1 MKSDRKRR
9 NRSFLIAA
17 SEDIACDTYIWRLCL
32 LASVAQLSILP
43 FLDHDWKRRIVLDL
57 KPLPSQWCGIVEKSL
72 RNRSN
77 WPNCGRRKK
86 GEANNRIRPLG
97 SKRTEELKLRQAR
110 EANNFCLRWTASR
123 DRVRFQI
130 VGVKVVVAFV
140 AGAPFSSTV
149 SNVAIRGRGELILSA
164 QKSPASKPVEEK
176 QRERKR
182 NGRRNPTIRYFA
194 SLARPLV
201 YPWKPRKISYRIFDG
216 ILPYRSSFLSFSL
229 LLQCRN
235 NEETEGRWSNE
246 KKYVGDQISSNAA
259 RLLARVYLSGDRPS
273 ENRMKG
279 KGCARITCLR
289 TRSDAF
295 KTIRPLFCR
304 WEKKYLLSTIE
315 SWRHSRGSIHGKYLP
330 ANLPPPPLQPS
341 IKHSKNKFPLDQ
353 GGNFCCVDFSLRSR
367 WNLPSFVETFNF

>member
-1 MKSDRKRR
+1 MKREKKKIGKSDRKRR

-201 YPWKPRKISYRIFDG
+201 YPWKPRKISCRIFDG
-216 ILPYRSSFLSFSL
+216 ILPYRSSSLSLSLSFSSAEITRK
-229 LLQCRN
+229 QRAGDRMKRN
-235 NEETEGRWSNE
+235 T
-246 KKYVGDQISSNAA
+246 
-259 RLLARVYLSGDRPS
+259 LAIKFQATPRVYWLAFIYPAIDRAKTGW
-273 ENRMKG
+273 KG
-279 KGCARITCLR
+279 RDAR
-289 TRSDAF
+289 A
-295 KTIRPLFCR
+295 
-304 WEKKYLLSTIE
+304 
-315 SWRHSRGSIHGKYLP
+315 
-330 ANLPPPPLQPS
+330 
-341 IKHSKNKFPLDQ
+341 
-353 GGNFCCVDFSLRSR
+353 
-367 WNLPSFVETFNF
+367 

>member
-164 QKSPASKPVEEK
+164 QKSPASKRGRETKREK
-176 QRERKR
+176 EKR
-182 NGRRNPTIRYFA
+182 
-194 SLARPLV
+194 
-201 YPWKPRKISYRIFDG
+201 
-216 ILPYRSSFLSFSL
+216 
-229 LLQCRN
+229 
-235 NEETEGRWSNE
+235 
-246 KKYVGDQISSNAA
+246 
-259 RLLARVYLSGDRPS
+259 
-273 ENRMKG
+273 
-279 KGCARITCLR
+279 
-289 TRSDAF
+289 
-295 KTIRPLFCR
+295 
-304 WEKKYLLSTIE
+304 
-315 SWRHSRGSIHGKYLP
+315 
-330 ANLPPPPLQPS
+330 
-341 IKHSKNKFPLDQ
+341 
-353 GGNFCCVDFSLRSR
+353 
-367 WNLPSFVETFNF
+367 